1 MIPLEEE
8 HIRLLQRHHHIDQ
21 QKSIPEQTMTS
32 NGVGRNCDP
41 TMEDARREFAKKQK
55 LPHHLERPKNDLLL
69 AKAESKPVP
78 VIYKNQ
84 PPPPPLPNHHHHQHP
99 KLHHDKPAVQAP
111 VIVGNS
117 QHMLQTQAPHAAQ
130 VSAPPMQPSS
140 HHSRGRKSRE
150 SRTRSQEWPDVPDM
164 EKIKEDNPDLLAKK
178 ILDAGRQLE
187 KNRENPRHPKHS
199 EEEVRLDPKIKAP
212 PKIHMNE
219 LPSINFNDRMQ
230 SIILSEL
237 KVNPGEQQKQ
247 QQPPPHQSLPRQSLP
262 STSHYPAP
270 SKAHQYPVP
279 QVPLGHQVNHGY
291 PQAAPVADLKARE
304 SRRPSSDYR
313 NPDYTQLSPA
323 KVALRRHLSQE
334 RLSQQHPMPMHHHQ
348 QPSPHQSGEKQT

>member
-1 MIPLEEE
+1 
-8 HIRLLQRHHHIDQ
+8 
-21 QKSIPEQTMTS
+21 
-32 NGVGRNCDP
+32 
-41 TMEDARREFAKKQK
+41 
-55 LPHHLERPKNDLLL
+55 
-69 AKAESKPVP
+69 
-78 VIYKNQ
+78 
-84 PPPPPLPNHHHHQHP
+84 
-99 KLHHDKPAVQAP
+99 
-111 VIVGNS
+111 
-117 QHMLQTQAPHAAQ
+117 
-130 VSAPPMQPSS
+130 
-140 HHSRGRKSRE
+140 
-150 SRTRSQEWPDVPDM
+150 VPDM

-187 KNRENPRHPKHS
+187 KNRENPRHPKP
-199 EEEVRLDPKIKAP
+199 EEEVKSKAPVAAAAP
-212 PKIHMNE
+212 PKSHVHE

-237 KVNPGEQQKQ
+237 TDD
-247 QQPPPHQSLPRQSLP
+247 QPPKQPQSHAQSPLPPPRHGLP

-270 SKAHQYPVP
+270 GKSHPYPVA

-334 RLSQQHPMPMHHHQ
+334 RLSQQHPMQMHHLQ
-348 QPSPHQSGEKQT
+348 QQQSPQSGGKIFQS